1 MKLRAAALALTIC
14 ILSTQTGCS
23 LSTGLYSN
31 FRSIEHLQI
40 VGTLGLDA
48 AEGGV
53 RLSASGGAP
62 SNGDKP
68 AVFQNSARD
77 LISAMDALQDL
88 SDNAQLFFAH
98 TQHIVLGHEAAEQGI
113 RTLLDFVARDV
124 HLRLGT
130 ELFVLR
136 EGDAGKLLRD
146 CGEQGGI
153 SETLDTIRRETSVSG
168 ASHVYNFRSTVV
180 ALEEYGAALICA
192 LRTQDAQDKRYPESE
207 APAVSADGYGILK
220 GAKLVG
226 FIDGREAEAASL
238 LHGHLGN
245 VSRMVSDGADGT
257 VSLEI
262 SRAEADIHLVSDESS
277 AASPVLEIR
286 ARLGAGVTEK
296 SSGRTELVDEEM
308 LDLFSSQLAAQFEQ
322 DIVSAVAL
330 SQKLDAD
337 FLALGKPLRLAGVQA
352 ALRDVTVRVSV
363 EAVIDHSYEMEH
375 PVGMNSAKAGG
386 V

>member
-1 MKLRAAALALTIC
+1 MKLRAAALALAAFTLI
-14 ILSTQTGCS
+14 TQTGCS
-23 LSTGLYSN
+23 LSTGIYSN
-31 FRSIEHLQI
+31 FRAIEHLQI
-40 VGTLGLDA
+40 IGTLGLDA
-48 AEGGV
+48 AAAGV

-62 SNGDKP
+62 SDGAQP
-68 AVFQNSARD
+68 AVFENSARD

-98 TQHIVLGHEAAEQGI
+98 TQHIVLGRDAAQQGI
-113 RTLLDFVARDV
+113 GTLLDFVERDV
-124 HLRLGT
+124 NLRMGT

-136 EGDAGKLLRD
+136 SGEAGALLRD
-146 CGEQGGI
+146 AAQQGGI

-168 ASHVYNFRSTVV
+168 ASHVYNFRSTAV
-180 ALEEYGAALICA
+180 ALEEYGAALVCA
-192 LRTQDAQDKRYPESE
+192 LRTQDAQDKRQPESE

-226 FIDGREAEAASL
+226 FIDGREAEAVSL
-238 LHGHLGN
+238 VHGNLGN
-245 VSRMVSDGADGT
+245 VSRMVSDGAGGT

-262 SRAEADIHLVSDESS
+262 SRAEADIRLVSDEST

-286 ARLGAGVTEK
+286 ARLGAVVTEK
-296 SSGRTELVDEEM
+296 SSDRTELVDEEM

-322 DIVSAVAL
+322 DIASAVAL

-337 FLALGKPLRLAGVQA
+337 FLALGKPLRLAGETV
-352 ALRDVTVRVSV
+352 ALPDAEIRVCV

-386 V
+386 T